1 MRILFPS
8 AEVAPYSKTGGLGDV
23 AGALPRALADLG
35 HEVLV
40 VTPWYGSLRAHPAP
54 LWIGDVDAPFAGG
67 FEPVGVGTLE
77 ANGVRYA
84 FVGHEDYQRENLYGY
99 PDDVRR
105 FARFA
110 RAVPQVAERVGFQPD
125 VVHVHDWHTAYLPMV
140 LANGWHLPAG
150 FPGLPSVFTVH
161 NVQHQGVGD
170 LEEALWW
177 LRLPAALRNSY
188 MNHFERANAM
198 QAGVGFA
205 TRVTTVSPTYAE
217 EIQRPEFG
225 YGLDGTFRS
234 LSGKLVG
241 ILNGIDTVEWDPA
254 ADPFLPQPYGPDDL
268 TGKAAASQALRA
280 RLDLAVGYPILG
292 VVSRFAEQK
301 GIDLVLDATERLL
314 AQGWSIALLGT
325 GDRAL
330 EADARRLMARH
341 RGRVSGFVGFD
352 EGLAHQVYG
361 GADALAVPSRFEPCG
376 LSQMIA
382 MRYGTIPIVRATGGL
397 RDTVEHGRTGF
408 SFDHATTEGLCW
420 AAGEAMRAFGSP
432 SWLAMQRDGMRHD
445 WSWRGSAKRY
455 ERLYMSMLPSLA

>member
-8 AEVAPYSKTGGLGDV
+8 AEVAPFSKTGGLGDV
-23 AGALPRALADLG
+23 AGALPRALVELG

-40 VTPWYGSLRAHPAP
+40 VTPWYGTLGADPRP
-54 LWIGDVDAPFAGG
+54 LWIGDVDVPFAGG
-67 FEPVGVGTLE
+67 VEPVGVGTLE

-84 FVGHEDYQRENLYGY
+84 FVGHEDYQRETLYGY

-110 RAVPQVAERVGFQPD
+110 RSVPQVADRVGFTPD
-125 VVHVHDWHTAYLPMV
+125 VVHLHDWHTAYLPMV
-140 LANGWHLPAG
+140 LANGWHLPTG

-161 NVQHQGVGD
+161 NVQHQGVSD
-170 LEEALWW
+170 LEETLWW
-177 LRLPAALRNSY
+177 LRLPSALRGSY
-188 MNHFERANAM
+188 LNHFEHANAM

-205 TRVTTVSPTYAE
+205 TRVTTVSPSYAE

-241 ILNGIDTVEWDPA
+241 ILNGIDVDTWNPATDPH
-254 ADPFLPQPYGPDDL
+254 LPQPYDASDPA
-268 TGKAAASQALRA
+268 GKAAAAQALRA
-280 RLDLAVGYPILG
+280 RLDLATGYPILG

-301 GIDLVLDATERLL
+301 GIDLVLDAAERLL
-314 AQGWSIALLGT
+314 AQGWSLALLGT

-330 EADARRLMARH
+330 EAAARRLMARH

-352 EGLAHQVYG
+352 EGLAHQMYA

-408 SFDHATTEGLCW
+408 AFEHATADGLCW
-420 AAGEAMRAFGSP
+420 AAGEAMRAYGSP
-432 SWLAMQRDGMRHD
+432 TWLAMQRDGMRQD
-445 WSWRGSAKRY
+445 WSWRNSAKRY
-455 ERLYMSMLPSLA
+455 EVLYTSMLPSLA